1 MKKLRK
7 ILILMLLLL
16 GGLYLGYEALLY
28 LPQRDRL
35 PPGATMGQVDVAGLT
50 PAEAGEKVLAVYS
63 APILLQ
69 HRQEQTP
76 LLPRDVGFVLD
87 LPAMHKE
94 AADALA
100 VQSFW
105 EGYASHLLRRPLQ
118 PIAIPLY
125 ASHDREAL
133 RHMLTVIAS
142 FQDQPARPP
151 QILAEVGEMRE
162 GRSGF
167 VTDVDASL
175 PLAETALYDPLER
188 LVPLVITVQE
198 APPRSLALL
207 AEVIQ
212 QQLNSFDG
220 IGSIFIMDLQTG
232 EELNINADKA
242 ISGLSILKIGIFVE
256 AYRALN
262 RPPNEYEQEL
272 LYNTA
277 ARSSNFAANLLLE
290 LALGER
296 NTYRG
301 ALAFT
306 ESMRRLGLVNTFMAI
321 PYDAAVP
328 PGWPNTFETPAN
340 SQADGSIR
348 LDPTMQTT
356 AAEIGTL
363 LSMIYYCSKGGGAL
377 LAVYPDQLTPEEC
390 QAIIDLMI
398 LNEEGNLIRFGVP
411 AGTPVSHKHGWIP
424 NTHADA
430 GIVFTAGGDFV
441 IVEYLHRPVEWLVA
455 DESFPILREIARAA
469 YNYFNFDNPYL
480 SDALYERERF
490 DVDDPFFQALDATEE
505 DGTEATPPEETG
517 EDEPQEAPPPAE

>member
-1 MKKLRK
+1 MNKLRR

-16 GGLYLGYEALLY
+16 SGLYLGYEALLY

-35 PPGATMGQVDVAGLT
+35 PPGATMGQVDVGGLT
-50 PAEAGEKVLAVYS
+50 LAEAGEKLATVYS

-87 LPAMHKE
+87 LPAMQKE

-100 VQSFW
+100 EQPFW
-105 EGYASHLLRRPLQ
+105 EGYVEHLLRRPLQ

-125 ASHDREAL
+125 AAHDREAL
-133 RHMLTVIAS
+133 RRMLVTIAS

-151 QILAEVGEMRE
+151 QILAEVDEMRE
-162 GRSGF
+162 GRAGF

-175 PLAETALYDPLER
+175 PLAETALYEPLER

-207 AEVIQ
+207 KEVIQ

-220 IGSIFIMDLQTG
+220 TGSIFIMDLQTG

-256 AYRALN
+256 AYRALD

-272 LYNTA
+272 FYDTA

-340 SQADGSIR
+340 SQADGSIL

-363 LSMIYYCSKGGGAL
+363 LSMIYHCSKGGGAL
-377 LAVYPDQLTPEEC
+377 LAVYPGQLTPQEC
-390 QAIIDLMI
+390 QAIIDLMV

-430 GIVFTAGGDFV
+430 GIVYTPGGDFV
-441 IVEYLHRPVEWLVA
+441 IVEYLHRPVDWLVA

-469 YNYFNFDNPYL
+469 YNYFNFEEPYL
-480 SDALYERERF
+480 SDALYERDRF
-490 DVDDPFFQALDATEE
+490 DVDDPFFQALDAAEEADEEAEE
-505 DGTEATPPEETG
+505 DISEGELTPPGTE
-517 EDEPQEAPPPAE
+517 